1 MWQPSKNFK
10 ATFTAFGFLLV
21 SLFLIGVFALQCGLW
36 LLIPIILFAIALSL
50 FARKRG

>member
-21 SLFLIGVFALQCGLW
+21 SLFLISLFSVQCGLW
-36 LLIPIILFAIALSL
+36 VLVPIFSFVIVLSL
-50 FARKRG
+50 IARKKG